1 MDHALIWGNF
11 GEHKSCTLFVW
22 LFFSPI
28 FFPFRHHYYFQ
39 FKLSGFSFFNS
50 QIFLP
55 LFSRL
60 VSVQKVH
67 VLRMRRN
74 RIPSSFSSGFIL
86 RIFFV
91 LLLFSQFE
99 HCATQENNNVLKL
112 GCIYPFASS
121 VNGGAMQRIVE
132 IAATEVN
139 DRQLIPNYNISVIFR
154 YCLN

>member
-1 MDHALIWGNF
+1 
-11 GEHKSCTLFVW
+11 
-22 LFFSPI
+22 
-28 FFPFRHHYYFQ
+28 
-39 FKLSGFSFFNS
+39 
-50 QIFLP
+50 
-55 LFSRL
+55 
-60 VSVQKVH
+60 
-67 VLRMRRN
+67 MRRN